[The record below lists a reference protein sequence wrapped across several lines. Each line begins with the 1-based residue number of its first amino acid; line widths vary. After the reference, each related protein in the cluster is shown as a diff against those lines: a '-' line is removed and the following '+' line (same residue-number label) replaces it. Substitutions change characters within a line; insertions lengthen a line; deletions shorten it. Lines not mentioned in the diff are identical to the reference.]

1 MNGKF
6 QSFAIVIGGLA
17 LVLPVQADP
26 PVYSNSS
33 NHPAP
38 ARPVPRTFTGVSDA
52 GYRGN
57 TGYRGG
63 GYSGVSPA
71 YRPPSVQRYGAAPTY
86 PGGQR
91 FSSMTPLYRSPQFQ
105 NFGSARTYSGGQRFS
120 SRSRADRDM
129 AWRQMFPRNV
139 QRRSSTV
146 TINGSRAPAE
156 SSMRNVAP
164 VTSNT
169 STGTFQNTRSGT
181 SSQLTGVNRTGTSTT
196 QDRVF
201 ARRSQNWQPNWD
213 RSCDHFWRGHVCRFI
228 NNSWVIFDFGFYPW
242 WPIGYPFD
250 YAYGYDYYPYPY
262 AYGYDPGYYGYDGGY
277 PDGDYSYGQG
287 DAYGQDGYQAPDQY
301 VQDDSPVAAA
311 QERLSRMGYYHG
323 KIDGLFG
330 PETQHAVRAFQSDHG
345 LSPTGYLTMDTR
357 RALGLGG

>member
-38 ARPVPRTFTGVSDA
+38 ARPAPRAFTGVSDA

-228 NNSWVIFDFGFYPW
+228 NNSWVIFDVGFYPW